1 MSEALY
7 TQEQLIRARNENYA
21 AGIQD
26 ERERIIKL
34 LETDKVE
41 RQPVC
46 SDADCEKCPAFERG
60 FDRAIA
66 LIKDEA
72 EG

>member
-7 TQEQLIRARNENYA
+7 TQEQLIRTRNENYN

-34 LETDKVE
+34 LKEQTDHAC
-41 RQPVC
+41 P
-46 SDADCEKCPAFERG
+46 DCL
-60 FDRAIA
+60 DRAINDAIA
-66 LIKDEA
+66 LIKGENK
-72 EG
+72 